1 MWFWIFI
8 ICIVAVIIYSL
19 NQAAKFAASVVILGM
34 RMPKK
39 WDSYENKGSQQFKDE
54 CHKHSISTDAYN
66 MANVC
71 TYLRILERKGLHLEL
86 IKDSTVR
93 YKPKEE
99 EYLGSQ
105 EWQDKWTRII
115 FSPHISGEAFCEC
128 IRTIMAA
135 HNFSESDNN
144 VQPYVK
150 GLDGK
155 IKVKDSFFIYRALYI
170 MRYNILIKENDSA
183 LKNYEVDSPKTLI
196 ERGKPSTIFSYP
208 KDETCAVKRLSSIT
222 TIKEGYEILASN
234 IMSVGNYPPIIYI
247 ENISSG
253 NSSLMSKGGQSVT
266 DGNIILGLKYPFD
279 IKLMND
285 NAVIAENIISFE
297 IKDNTIRSEYLF
309 LYLKLLCHR
318 YIKNGV
324 KEIKVED
331 LKHTDIVILPSHI
344 QSEIIKKG
352 IPINNNAE
360 QLETVFS
367 NYYETYSQLR
377 LVLN

>member
-93 YKPKEE
+93 YKPKEG

-128 IRTIMAA
+128 IRTTMAA

-253 NSSLMSKGGQSVT
+253 NSGLMSKGGQSVT